1 MPDFTTEIDID
12 PYDYVSE
19 CSKREIREL
28 IEVLIEDGHLSQSVL
43 PVVKSK
49 DRNLLDDEWDE
60 VVIKLQSKRLVMSDE
75 DEQMIREIS
84 KKY

>member
-28 IEVLIEDGHLSQSVL
+28 IEVLIEDGHLSQSAL

-60 VVIKLQSKRLVMSDE
+60 VVINLQSKRLIMSDE
-75 DEQMIREIS
+75 DEKMIREIS

>member
-28 IEVLIEDGHLSQSVL
+28 IEVLIEDGHLSQTAL
-43 PVVKSK
+43 PLVKSK

-60 VVIKLQSKRLVMSDE
+60 VVLRLQSSRLVMSDE

>member
-28 IEVLIEDGHLSQSVL
+28 IEVLIEDGHLSLTAL